1 MTTLVDDALTA
12 LEGSALVQGLDDAS
26 LKVLRAHLR
35 LVEVRPGDDV
45 VREGQVERALY
56 FVLAG
61 LAEVVRGRLVVQRVR
76 PGAQFGGLGLLT
88 GQARAATVRAA
99 ESLTLAKLDE
109 AGWQAL
115 KAGHPALALKLAES
129 MVVQLREDLV
139 QVTGAASALTQGRW
153 LPRAGHVEVR
163 LEGSTRL
170 VETGTLVRELLPAQ
184 VDGSPT
190 VAALMN
196 FKPVSL
202 MTPVLTDT
210 SLSPLLL
217 SHWEGRQVF
226 ARSTALMLLEAAW
239 ELDPS
244 LELHLG
250 PSRGLHQLVEVPGV
264 PASKLAAVA
273 HALSAKL
280 ELLSGQGLAIR
291 LEQWLVD
298 EARAHFTARGWH
310 DAALLLA
317 TQRTATVPLASLGNV
332 YALALGPLVPST
344 ELLGGATV
352 HVHGDA
358 LAIELGAV
366 DPRRRGSTV
375 QVSLDPPMVV
385 EHRRWT
391 RAMGL
396 TSVGG
401 FNSLCIDGEVT
412 QLIRVAEGFHE
423 KQISHIADAIAAA
436 RSRLRVI
443 SIAGPSSSG
452 KTTFIKRLSVQ
463 LRINGLTPVALSLD
477 DYYVN
482 RVDTP
487 RDAHGEYDYEALEAL
502 RLELLHDHVRRLL
515 AGESV
520 KLARYDFKT
529 GVSHPEGG
537 QTLQLEPGDLLL
549 LEGIHGLNPKL
560 LGDRPTPEQ
569 LFRIFIHPA
578 TSLPFDRLSRVSTT
592 DLRLLRRIVRD
603 RHTRGYSAADNIAR
617 WPSVQAGEQ
626 QHIFPFQGQADATF
640 DSSLVYEPAVLKVFA
655 ERYLLEVPT
664 SHPAFATAWRLRHL
678 VDRFIAIYP
687 DHVPPTS
694 IVREFIG
701 GSGFEY

>member
-1 MTTLVDDALTA
+1 MTRLPGEALGV
-12 LEGSALVQGLDDAS
+12 LGRSALLQGLGAGS
-26 LKVLRAHLR
+26 LELLSAHLTQVEAAAGEA
-35 LVEVRPGDDV
+35 LVT
-45 VREGQVERALY
+45 EGQVERALY
-56 FVLAG
+56 FVLSGA
-61 LAEVVRGRLVVQRVR
+61 AEVLRGRLVVQRLP

-88 GQARAATVRAA
+88 GYPRAATVRAA
-99 ESLTLAKLDE
+99 SPLVLARLDE
-109 AGWQAL
+109 AGWLEL
-115 KAGHPALALKLAES
+115 KAAHPALALRLTEAI
-129 MVVQLREDLV
+129 VGQLREDLV
-139 QVTGAASALTQGRW
+139 QVTTAASALTQGRW
-153 LPRAGHVEVR
+153 LPRAGEVQVR
-163 LEGSTRL
+163 LESGSRQ
-170 VETGTLVRELLPAQ
+170 VETGTLVRELLPTS
-184 VDGSPT
+184 VNGSPT
-190 VAALMN
+190 VAALMG

-210 SLSPLLL
+210 TLAPLSL
-217 SHWEGRQVF
+217 SHWEGRQIF

-239 ELDPS
+239 ELDPA

-250 PSRGLHQLVEVPGV
+250 PSRGIHQLVEVPAVAAPGLGSLAQALSV
-264 PASKLAAVA
+264 KLEELAA
-273 HALSAKL
+273 HALP
-280 ELLSGQGLAIR
+280 IR

-298 EARAHFTARGWH
+298 EARAHFTARGWD

-317 TQRTATVPLASLGNV
+317 TQRSATVPLASLGNV
-332 YALALGPLVPST
+332 YALALGPLVPNT
-344 ELLGGATV
+344 QMLAGATV
-352 HVHGDA
+352 RVHGDA
-358 LAIELGAV
+358 LAIELGAL
-366 DPRRRGSTV
+366 DPRRRGVAV
-375 QVSLDPPMVV
+375 QVRLDPEMVV

-391 RAMGL
+391 RAMGI
-396 TSVGG
+396 TSVGA
-401 FNSLCIDGEVT
+401 FNERCIDGEVT

-487 RDAHGEYDYEALEAL
+487 RDATGEWDFEALEAL

-515 AGESV
+515 GGEAV
-520 KLARYDFKT
+520 KLARYDFKS
-529 GVSHPEGG
+529 GLSSASGG
-537 QTLQLEPGDLLL
+537 QTLQLEPGHLLL
-549 LEGIHGLNPKL
+549 LEGIHGLNPGL
-560 LGDRPTPEQ
+560 LGEIPTPEQ
-569 LFRIFIHPA
+569 RFRIFIHPA

-603 RHTRGYSAADNIAR
+603 RHTRGYSAAENIAR

-626 QHIFPFQGQADATF
+626 QHIFPWQDQADATF

-655 ERYLLEVPT
+655 ERYLLEVPK
-664 SHPAFATAWRLRHL
+664 SHPSYATAWRLRHL

-694 IVREFIG
+694 IMREFIG